1 MRHRSRAD
9 SEHYREVL
17 TMDRSRIVTLTLLL
31 SLVSQLNAATLVFQ
45 TDTTLFTP
53 RSLLFGATGVIV
65 DGRSFDVEFRRGSCN
80 SFFAGCSQFAFPH
93 GFDAYLAN
101 IALRDQVFTSSSGTL
116 SVYPRDIHG
125 CDPGQDPDE
134 TFCTLFTPFSASIT
148 PTSFDVLASAIHL
161 ATSSAFYPPQFAP
174 DELCK
179 GHNFFIGGVGNR
191 HVQLPANMELTYVV
205 WTNNPPSPVA
215 EPRMLGLAL
224 VLLPWILRRRGSPR
238 IQLQLL

>member
-1 MRHRSRAD
+1 
-9 SEHYREVL
+9 
-17 TMDRSRIVTLTLLL
+17 MDRSRIVTLTLLL

-80 SFFAGCSQFAFPH
+80 SFFAGCSQFAFAH

-134 TFCTLFTPFSASIT
+134 NFCTLFTPFSAGS
-148 PTSFDVLASAIHL
+148 TSTSLDVLGSRIFL
-161 ATSSAFYPPQFAP
+161 GTSSGYYRPIYDKP
-174 DELCK
+174 LCK
-179 GHNFFIGGVGNR
+179 GHNFFVCDVGGTVR
-191 HVQLPANMELTYVV
+191 IPAADEATYVV
-205 WTNNPPSPVA
+205 WTNNPPSPVP